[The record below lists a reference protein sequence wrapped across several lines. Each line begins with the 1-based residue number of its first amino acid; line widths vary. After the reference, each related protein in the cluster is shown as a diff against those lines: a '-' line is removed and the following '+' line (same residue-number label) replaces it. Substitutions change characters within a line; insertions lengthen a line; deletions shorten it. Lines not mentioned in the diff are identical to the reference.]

1 MAEHAFALSDDTFR
15 DFLTGDLLVKP
26 ATERWEREDY
36 YRLRRA
42 VFAEEQGLFN
52 QDRDVHDFTAH
63 PIVAIAYNCGVADR
77 VVGAVRIYEQEPGLW
92 YGGRLCVE
100 RRYRRYGMIGKALVN
115 EAVSRA
121 IELGC
126 STFLATVQEANETY
140 FQSLHWNTLQP
151 LQLLNR
157 AHVLMQAQLTRYP
170 IMPREV
176 SLLPLKE
183 QRHG

>member
-1 MAEHAFALSDDTFR
+1 MAEHAFALNDDTFR
-15 DFLTGDLLVKP
+15 GFLTGDLLVKP
-26 ATERWEREDY
+26 ATERWEREAY
-36 YRLRRA
+36 YRLRRS
-42 VFAEEQGLFN
+42 VFAEEQGLFS
-52 QDRDVHDFTAH
+52 QDRDALDFTAL

-77 VVGAVRIYEQEPGLW
+77 VVGAVRIYEQEAGLW

-100 RRYRRYGMIGKALVN
+100 RDYRRHGMIGKALVN

-126 STFLATVQEANETY
+126 HRFLATVQQANETY
-140 FQSLHWNTLQP
+140 FHSLHWHSLQP
-151 LQLLNR
+151 LQLLGH
-157 AHVLMQAQLTRYP
+157 AHVLMQAQLQCYP
-170 IMPREV
+170 FMPREV